1 MAARANAAK
10 SRNEKGASR
19 GGSQSVS
26 QAPIISTDIIP
37 GKMTNADW
45 DGIMSEENDSHI
57 VGSIVDDIL
66 QETLDKCYE
75 SYIWQQVLPYTAIH
89 TKNTLLQIVEW
100 HFLSRDFGEQDIA
113 RDGGWTEESEPE
125 PTMIDSWAQGSVPV
139 VVRTQSTTVSATSDD
154 MPMSGRRIPDKEL
167 APSNI
172 ISESYMSETEGTITG
187 TVEPSIPEVPEEAEL
202 QDNVSEEIK
211 SPEPPAPTESP
222 KKGKKKSSY
231 KKYVGAIP
239 KPAPIEEDA
248 PNQTPSPKQTSP
260 TSNTLAKLTASQKSL
275 LKLQAGRPPGNR
287 EVTFDDHGNVVGVMK
302 LNSRNLP
309 KHRVR
314 VIYNVVDPKDEAISL
329 KSAALRG
336 GKISMLRSSKINKYA
351 EPVPPISPKGNHL
364 ARTQLGTGKSI
375 KINALFPR
383 DGKRHT
389 KIDPVPPT
397 MLETIDASPGVQVF
411 EGGMT
416 KVGPEGSAPY
426 GYTQKLFPRN
436 LISNNGIT
444 TSMRLLGAGGV
455 GASSDG
461 AEQIIFPTIKPQDL
475 LDPIMLTSS

>member
-19 GGSQSVS
+19 GGTQSVS
-26 QAPIISTDIIP
+26 APIISTDIIP

-45 DGIMSEENDSHI
+45 DGMMNEENDSHI

-75 SYIWQQVLPYTAIH
+75 SYIWQQVLPYTAIQ

-100 HFLSRDFGEQDIA
+100 HFLSRDFGEQDIT

-167 APSNI
+167 APSNTI
-172 ISESYMSETEGTITG
+172 ISESYMSETEGTVTG
-187 TVEPSIPEVPEEAEL
+187 TVEPINEEPEE
-202 QDNVSEEIK
+202 DNMSEVTK
-211 SPEPPAPTESP
+211 SPEPPAPVESP

-231 KKYVGAIP
+231 KKYLGAVP

-248 PNQTPSPKQTSP
+248 PKSTSSPKQTSP
-260 TSNTLAKLTASQKSL
+260 TSNTIAKLTSSQKSL

-336 GKISMLRSSKINKYA
+336 GKISMLRNSKINKYT
-351 EPVPPISPKGNHL
+351 EPVPPISPKAGKHI
-364 ARTQLGTGKSI
+364 ARLGTGKSI

-383 DGKRHT
+383 DGKRHA

-444 TSMRLLGAGGV
+444 TSMRLLGSTMMPLATDGG
-455 GASSDG
+455 ADQ
-461 AEQIIFPTIKPQDL
+461 QITFPTIHPQDL
-475 LDPIMLTSS
+475 LDPRMLATST

>member
-1 MAARANAAK
+1 MAARAKGAASK
-10 SRNEKGASR
+10 NEKGASR

-26 QAPIISTDIIP
+26 APVISTDIIP

-45 DGIMSEENDSHI
+45 DGIMNDENDSHI

-100 HFLSRDFGEQDIA
+100 HFLSRDYGEQDIG
-113 RDGGWTEESEPE
+113 RDRGWTEESEPE

-139 VVRTQSTTVSATSDD
+139 VVRTQSTTVSATSDE
-154 MPMSGRRIPDKEL
+154 MPISGRRIPDKEL
-167 APSNI
+167 ASSNM
-172 ISESYMSETEGTITG
+172 ISESYMSETEGTVTG

-202 QDNVSEEIK
+202 EQDDMSEVAK
-211 SPEPPAPTESP
+211 SPEPPAPL
-222 KKGKKKSSY
+222 KKTGKKKSSY
-231 KKYVGAIP
+231 KKYLGAVP
-239 KPAPIEEDA
+239 KPAPIEED
-248 PNQTPSPKQTSP
+248 TPKSSNTPKETTSP
-260 TSNTLAKLTASQKSL
+260 SNIAKLTSSQKSL

-364 ARTQLGTGKSI
+364 SRTPLGTGKSVR
-375 KINALFPR
+375 INALFPR

-397 MLETIDASPGVQVF
+397 MLETIDASPGVSVF

-416 KVGPEGSAPY
+416 KVGPEGTVPF

-444 TSMRLLGAGGV
+444 TSMRLLGSVAGGS
-455 GASSDG
+455 SSDAG
-461 AEQIIFPTIKPQDL
+461 EQLIFPTIQPQDL
-475 LDPIMLTSS
+475 IDPIMLTS